1 MPLRTRVGKAARRE
15 DYRRGVD
22 IVAALFVEG
31 IDQRQVAGPS
41 TRIDLTGVM
50 FSLAAPAE
58 PPVTITPHLV
68 VLLRCPPDHPGTG
81 TLEVEFLGPDGEQV
95 ARNVQPVNVLPG
107 KFGRQLV
114 RGELTYADYGT
125 IEAHVR
131 LVGRPEVVVP
141 LTLLPPPG

>member
-1 MPLRTRVGKAARRE
+1 MAE
-15 DYRRGVD
+15 DYRRDVD

-50 FSLAAPAE
+50 FSLVAPGE
-58 PPVTITPHLV
+58 LPVTIAPHLV
-68 VLLRCPPDHPGTG
+68 VLLRCAPDEAGTG
-81 TLEVEFLGPDGEQV
+81 TLEVEFLGPGGDQL
-95 ARNVQPVNVLPG
+95 ARNVQPVNVVPG

-114 RGELTYADYGT
+114 KGELTYADFGT

-131 LVGRPEVVVP
+131 LVGGPSIVVP
-141 LTLLPPPG
+141 LTLLPPPS